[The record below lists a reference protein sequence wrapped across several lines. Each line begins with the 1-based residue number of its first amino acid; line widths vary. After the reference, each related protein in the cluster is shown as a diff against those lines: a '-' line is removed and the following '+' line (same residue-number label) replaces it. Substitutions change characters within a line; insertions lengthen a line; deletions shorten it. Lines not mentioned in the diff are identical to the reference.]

1 MTPTRPHTARH
12 RPRAVDVVRGLVSLV
27 VLLALLAG
35 LPVLLWALTGVLLPD
50 GVSPG
55 EVTSLLTSHELGA
68 PFFAVIMAIGWISW
82 ATFALCTLL
91 EIPAQLRGR
100 PTLRLPA
107 LGFQQRMAGALV
119 SGVLILLPIG
129 TAMAAPVSAAPA
141 VTHAPTAATAPAT
154 VKAATASDTSA
165 ATARTADQYAG
176 TYTVQARD
184 SLSKIA
190 LKQLGDA
197 SRWREIATANDG
209 KTMVDGTKFSTRS
222 ALRPGWKLTMPRDWN
237 PANREH
243 QVKPGETLSSIA
255 ETELGDA
262 SKYPQIAELNEG
274 QRQPDGRTLSDPDKI
289 YPGWELQLPHTAA
302 PQQDTGGT
310 AAPDSPAADQQ
321 DSHSADQEK
330 DDGHAGQEAQ
340 HGQSDQDAGAS
351 TGAPSTDSGSERSST
366 PKANPTTGP
375 RDTATPD
382 ATATPNRLEAARP
395 QTPQPH
401 TPAEDT
407 SSDSSVASTAIAVT
421 SLFAAAVLAV
431 LGGRRALQQ
440 RRRRPRRRIPL
451 PQQATVPADVEK
463 QLRVASDTNGLGLV
477 DLALRTL
484 AANCAKTG
492 QPLPQLDAIRVTPRG
507 LELHLSAPTPEI
519 APFSEMEE
527 NPDRWWCPARGAHLL
542 DAEQARDITPPYPA
556 LVSLGE
562 TEEQEPVLVNLE
574 SVGALRL
581 SGADADIRAVMLGMA
596 VELASSGLSDDATV
610 ILAGLGEEL
619 VGVFPIRVEHQR
631 DLAHALPEL
640 RAHDALQRGA
650 LAAGGLDS
658 LDQARLVEDGGD
670 TWVPKVLITPAGPAG
685 EEADALTDLLCS
697 RPRTATAVVTEAEGE
712 LEVPG
717 AWTLPAAP
725 GTAVQLPGLDLTVT
739 LQRLED
745 EAYDPLIQLLATAA
759 RTDDV
764 AAPAWTH
771 SPYGTAVQNGPA
783 PVTPQGDS
791 ALAQAT
797 PEVAPVEDGL
807 PEEDGTQQTGEPQA
821 APAVQV
827 AVSPVSS
834 SFITAVPSFSALAP
848 SVTGAEDGFFD
859 GNGPEQQHGGS
870 DDDEIGTAREP
881 RSEDLFDETLQE
893 VLDERDAPEEDAG
906 EYEQGEDPVDEAAG
920 FDELTAEQ
928 PEEEGSALSPATLG
942 SSPNPQLAPPPAPV
956 ERPAARVTAVTSGVL
971 AALNTPPDPPSAPQI
986 RVLGPVDVIS
996 TLGKV
1001 ESNRRNGLT
1010 EIAAWLALH
1019 PGKSRHEL
1027 DEAIWPGQR
1036 VRADTRNTNISK
1048 LRAWLGRDPLLPAE
1062 DPCGAYLPPISEGVY
1077 AFNHQV
1083 TSDWQQFQAYYQEGM
1098 HSSNAD
1104 ADTALANAL
1113 SLVRGRPFSDIDQSK
1128 YAWAEYDIQEMISAT
1143 TDVAHELATRRLAV
1157 RDYRAA
1163 LAAASRGL
1171 VCDQMSELLYR
1182 DLFTIYSETG
1192 DRQGLER
1199 TAHQLTRIAV
1209 ESGCDSAPET
1219 VALINALMDANR
1231 IASA

>member
-1 MTPTRPHTARH
+1 MTPTRPHTARR

-27 VLLALLAG
+27 VLLTLLGG
-35 LPVLLWALTGVLLPD
+35 LPVLLWVLTEVLLPD

-55 EVTSLLTSHELGA
+55 EVASLLTSHELGA

-119 SGVLILLPIG
+119 SGVLVLLPIG
-129 TAMAAPVSAAPA
+129 TAAMAAPASAAPA
-141 VTHAPTAATAPAT
+141 VTRAPTAATAPAS
-154 VKAATASDTSA
+154 VKATAASDASA
-165 ATARTADQYAG
+165 TTARTADQHGG

-197 SRWREIATANDG
+197 SRWREIAAANDG

-222 ALRPGWKLTMPRDWN
+222 ALQPGWKLTMPKDWN
-237 PANREH
+237 PADREH
-243 QVKPGETLSSIA
+243 RVRPGETLSSIA
-255 ETELGDA
+255 EAELGNAD
-262 SKYPQIAELNEG
+262 KYPQIAELNEG
-274 QRQPDGRTLSDPDKI
+274 QRQPDGRAMTDPDKI

-302 PQQDTGGT
+302 PQQDSGGSSS
-310 AAPDSPAADQQ
+310 PDAPAAGQQ
-321 DSHSADQEK
+321 DGSSGQK
-330 DDGHAGQEAQ
+330 DGHFGQEAQ
-340 HGQSDQDAGAS
+340 GEQDGQDTGAS
-351 TGAPSTDSGSERSST
+351 TSTPDGDADTGSSAERGST
-366 PKANPTTGP
+366 PKDDPPTDP
-375 RDTATPD
+375 RDPATPSRPE
-382 ATATPNRLEAARP
+382 TAHP
-395 QTPQPH
+395 QTPQPQTPAA

-407 SSDSSVASTAIAVT
+407 GSDSSVASTAIAVT

-463 QLRVASDTNGLGLV
+463 QLRVASDTDGLDLV
-477 DLALRTL
+477 DHALRTL
-484 AANCAKTG
+484 AANCATAG

-507 LELHLSAPTPEI
+507 LELHLSAPTPQI

-527 NPDRWWCPARGAHLL
+527 HPDRWWCPARGAQLL

-562 TEEQEPVLVNLE
+562 TEEREPVLVNLE

-581 SGADADIRAVMLGMA
+581 SGTGTDIRAVMLGIA

-619 VGVFPIRVEHQR
+619 AGVFPIKVEHQSE
-631 DLAHALPEL
+631 LAHALPEL

-650 LAAGGLDS
+650 LAAGGFDS
-658 LDQARLVEDGGD
+658 LDQGRLSEDGGD
-670 TWVPKVLITPAGPAG
+670 TWVPKVLITPAAPDG
-685 EEADALTDLLCS
+685 EEANVLNDLLSS
-697 RPRTATAVVTEAEGE
+697 RPRTATAVVTEAGGE

-725 GTAVQLPGLDLTVT
+725 GAAVQLPGLDLTVT

-745 EAYDPLIQLLATAA
+745 EAYEPLIQLLATAA

-771 SPYGTAVQNGPA
+771 APDGTAVQNGPT
-783 PVTPQGDS
+783 PVTPRSDS
-791 ALAQAT
+791 ALAQDT
-797 PEVAPVEDGL
+797 PEVEAVEDG
-807 PEEDGTQQTGEPQA
+807 PREEDGGQRPGEPQA
-821 APAVQV
+821 VPAVQV

-834 SFITAVPSFSALAP
+834 SLITVVPSFSALAP
-848 SVTGAEDGFFD
+848 SVTGAESAVSDDSGQD
-859 GNGPEQQHGGS
+859 QQHGGG
-870 DDDEIGTAREP
+870 DDDEVDAGQEL

-893 VLDERDAPEEDAG
+893 VLDKRDAPVSADV
-906 EYEQGEDPVDEAAG
+906 YEQGEDPVEEAAG
-920 FDELTAEQ
+920 FDELAAEQ
-928 PEEEGSALSPATLG
+928 PEEEGSALSSATLG
-942 SSPNPQLAPPPAPV
+942 NSPRPQPAPDPV
-956 ERPAARVTAVTSGVL
+956 ERRAARVTAVTSGVL

-1036 VRADTRNTNISK
+1036 VRADTRNTNVSK

-1062 DPCGAYLPPISEGVY
+1062 DPYGSYLPPINEGVY
-1077 AFNHQV
+1077 AFNDQV
-1083 TSDWQQFQAYYQEGM
+1083 TSDWQQFQAFYQEGM
-1098 HSSNAD
+1098 HSSGAD

-1128 YAWAEYDIQEMISAT
+1128 YCWAEYDIQEMISAT

-1171 VCDQMSELLYR
+1171 VCDQTSELLYR
-1182 DLFTIYSETG
+1182 DLFTIYSEIG

>member
-1 MTPTRPHTARH
+1 MRNRSTAATLL
-12 RPRAVDVVRGLVSLV
+12 RAFLALV
-27 VLLALLAG
+27 VLVAILAG
-35 LPVLLWALTGVLLPD
+35 VPLV
-50 GVSPG
+50 
-55 EVTSLLTSHELGA
+55 
-68 PFFAVIMAIGWISW
+68 
-82 ATFALCTLL
+82 LL
-91 EIPAQLRGR
+91 EIGVLPHHLPGITEITDALTSPDTGELFLGAITLIGWYGWLSFVVSVVLETGAALRQVRAPRIRLLGGSQQLAGALVGGILILLPAGTAMATPASAAPAAAATAGVSADAPSAAATAATKASVSSSSTTWDGPVHHVQDGDSLWDIAEQRLGAGIEWHR
-100 PTLRLPA
+100 IVDANQGVRQADGSVVTADTTVLQPGWILRLPA
-107 LGFQQRMAGALV
+107 DASPGPSADQGGTQAQTAGA
-119 SGVLILLPIG
+119 
-129 TAMAAPVSAAPA
+129 
-141 VTHAPTAATAPAT
+141 
-154 VKAATASDTSA
+154 KAAAETHTV
-165 ATARTADQYAG
+165 RAG
-176 TYTVQARD
+176 ETLTG
-184 SLSKIA
+184 IA
-190 LKQLGDA
+190 HNELGDA
-197 SRWREIATANDG
+197 DAYPRIVEANKGVKQDDGRALGDPDEIY
-209 KTMVDGTKFSTRS
+209 
-222 ALRPGWKLTMPRDWN
+222 PGWKLQIPATAGADNSGQRDSKPEEAQPPREQPTDQGEGEERSGAEQTQ
-237 PANREH
+237 PPS
-243 QVKPGETLSSIA
+243 QVKPSPGTDQGGLGETA
-255 ETELGDA
+255 RTPGGADKDQPGDG
-262 SKYPQIAELNEG
+262 L
-274 QRQPDGRTLSDPDKI
+274 T
-289 YPGWELQLPHTAA
+289 TA
-302 PQQDTGGT
+302 
-310 AAPDSPAADQQ
+310 
-321 DSHSADQEK
+321 H
-330 DDGHAGQEAQ
+330 
-340 HGQSDQDAGAS
+340 
-351 TGAPSTDSGSERSST
+351 
-366 PKANPTTGP
+366 
-375 RDTATPD
+375 PD
-382 ATATPNRLEAARP
+382 APAEQS
-395 QTPQPH
+395 QTPV
-401 TPAEDT
+401 TPSVDAD
-407 SSDSSVASTAIAVT
+407 DSSNASVTLAAT

-463 QLRVASDTNGLGLV
+463 QLRVASDTDGLDLV
-477 DLALRTL
+477 DHALRTL
-484 AANCAKTG
+484 AANCAATG

-507 LELHLSAPTPEI
+507 LELHLSAPTPQI
-519 APFSEMEE
+519 APFSEVEE
-527 NPDRWWCPARGAHLL
+527 HPDRWWCPARGAQLL
-542 DAEQARDITPPYPA
+542 DAERARDVTPPYPA

-562 TEEQEPVLVNLE
+562 TEEREPVLVNLE

-581 SGADADIRAVMLGMA
+581 SGTGTDIRAVMLGMA

-610 ILAGLGEEL
+610 VLAGLGEEL
-619 VGVFPIRVEHQR
+619 AGVFPIKVEHQS

-650 LAAGGLDS
+650 LTAGGFDS
-658 LDQARLVEDGGD
+658 LDQARLSQDGGD
-670 TWVPKVLITPAGPAG
+670 TWIPTVLITPAAPVG
-685 EEADALTDLLCS
+685 EEADALNDLLSS
-697 RPRTATAVVTEAEGE
+697 RPRTATAIVTEAGGG
-712 LEVPG
+712 LAVPG

-725 GTAVQLPGLDLTVT
+725 GAAVQLPGLDLTVT

-745 EAYDPLIQLLATAA
+745 EAYEPLIQLLATAA

-771 SPYGTAVQNGPA
+771 APDGTAVQNGPT
-783 PVTPQGDS
+783 PVTPRGDS
-791 ALAQAT
+791 ALAQDT
-797 PEVAPVEDGL
+797 PDVGAVEDAL
-807 PEEDGTQQTGEPQA
+807 PDEDGIQRTGGPQA
-821 APAVQV
+821 VPAVQV

-848 SVTGAEDGFFD
+848 SVTCAEGSLSDGS
-859 GNGPEQQHGGS
+859 GPDQQYGGG
-870 DDDEIGTAREP
+870 DDDEIGTGQEP

-893 VLDERDAPEEDAG
+893 VLDERDAPGSAD
-906 EYEQGEDPVDEAAG
+906 EYEQGE
-920 FDELTAEQ
+920 
-928 PEEEGSALSPATLG
+928 GSALAPATLG
-942 SSPNPQLAPPPAPV
+942 SSPRPQPAPAPV

-1062 DPCGAYLPPISEGVY
+1062 DPYGAYLPPISEGVY
-1077 AFNHQV
+1077 TFSGQV
-1083 TSDWQQFQAYYQEGM
+1083 TSDWQQFQAFYQEGM
-1098 HSSNAD
+1098 HSSGAD

>member
-1 MTPTRPHTARH
+1 MIRAMTPTRPHTARR
-12 RPRAVDVVRGLVSLV
+12 RPRAVDAVRGLVSLV
-27 VLLALLAG
+27 VLLALLGG
-35 LPVLLWALTGVLLPD
+35 LPVLLWTLTGVLLPD

-55 EVTSLLTSHELGA
+55 EVASLLTSHELGA

-82 ATFALCTLL
+82 ATFALSTLL

-107 LGFQQRMAGALV
+107 LGFQQRMAGVLV
-119 SGVLILLPIG
+119 SAVLVLLPIG
-129 TAMAAPVSAAPA
+129 TAMAAPASAAPA
-141 VTHAPTAATAPAT
+141 VTHAPTAATAPAS
-154 VKAATASDTSA
+154 VKAAAASDSA
-165 ATARTADQYAG
+165 TTARTSDQHVG

-197 SRWREIATANDG
+197 SRWREIAAANDG

-222 ALRPGWKLTMPRDWN
+222 ALQPGWKLTMPKDWN
-237 PANREH
+237 SVDREH

-255 ETELGDA
+255 ETELGNAD
-262 SKYPQIAELNEG
+262 KYPQIAELNEG
-274 QRQPDGRTLSDPDKI
+274 QRQTDGRALTDPDEI

-302 PQQDTGGT
+302 PQQDTGGSSS
-310 AAPDSPAADQQ
+310 PDAPAAGQQ
-321 DSHSADQEK
+321 DGSSDQK
-330 DDGHAGQEAQ
+330 DGHSGQEAQ
-340 HGQSDQDAGAS
+340 GGQADQDAEAS
-351 TGAPSTDSGSERSST
+351 TST
-366 PKANPTTGP
+366 PSPDTGSSAETGGGPKADPTTGP
-375 RDTATPD
+375 KDTATPD
-382 ATATPNRLEAARP
+382 ATATPSSPETAHQ

-401 TPAEDT
+401 TPAATPAEDT
-407 SSDSSVASTAIAVT
+407 GSDSSVASTAIAVT

-463 QLRVASDTNGLGLV
+463 QLRVASDTDGLDLV
-477 DLALRTL
+477 DHALRTL
-484 AANCAKTG
+484 AANCATTG
-492 QPLPQLDAIRVTPRG
+492 QPLPQLEAIRVTPRG
-507 LELHLSAPTPEI
+507 LELHLSAPTPQI

-527 NPDRWWCPARGAHLL
+527 HPDRWWCPARGTQLL

-562 TEEQEPVLVNLE
+562 TEEREPVLVNLE
-574 SVGALRL
+574 SIGALRL
-581 SGADADIRAVMLGMA
+581 SGAGADIRAVMLGMA
-596 VELASSGLSDDATV
+596 VELASSGLSDDTTV

-619 VGVFPIRVEHQR
+619 AGVFPIRVEHQS

-650 LAAGGLDS
+650 LTAGGLDS
-658 LDQARLVEDGGD
+658 LDQARLAEDGGD
-670 TWVPKVLITPAGPAG
+670 AWVPKVLIAPVAPAG
-685 EEADALTDLLCS
+685 EEAEALTDLLSS
-697 RPRTATAVVTEAEGE
+697 RPRTATAVITEAGGE
-712 LEVPG
+712 LDVPG

-725 GTAVQLPGLDLTVT
+725 GAAVQLPGLDLTVA
-739 LQRLED
+739 LQRLEA

-771 SPYGTAVQNGPA
+771 APDGTAVQNGPA
-783 PVTPQGDS
+783 PVTARGDS
-791 ALAQAT
+791 ALAQDA
-797 PEVAPVEDGL
+797 PEAHGVEDGL
-807 PEEDGTQQTGEPQA
+807 HEEDGEQQPDAPTA
-821 APAVQV
+821 VPAVQV
-827 AVSPVSS
+827 AASPVSS
-834 SFITAVPSFSALAP
+834 SLITAVPSFSALAP
-848 SVTGAEDGFFD
+848 SVTGAERGLSDDSGA
-859 GNGPEQQHGGS
+859 EQQPGDG
-870 DDDEIGTAREP
+870 DDLDAGVEP
-881 RSEDLFDETLQE
+881 LPGALFDETLQE
-893 VLDERDAPEEDAG
+893 ILDEQRGPEPSEPSD
-906 EYEQGEDPVDEAAG
+906 EYEQGEDPVEEVTEL
-920 FDELTAEQ
+920 DELAAEQ
-928 PEEEGSALSPATLG
+928 PEEEGSALSPAALG
-942 SSPNPQLAPPPAPV
+942 SSLRPQPV

-986 RVLGPVDVIS
+986 RVLGPVGVIS

-1036 VRADTRNTNISK
+1036 VRADTRNTNVSK

-1062 DPCGAYLPPISEGVY
+1062 DPYGAYLPPISEGVY
-1077 AFNHQV
+1077 AFNDQV
-1083 TSDWQQFQAYYQEGM
+1083 TSDWQQFQAFYQEGM
-1098 HSSNAD
+1098 HSSGAD
-1104 ADTALANAL
+1104 ADTALASAL